1 MRVAWFTPFSER
13 SDVGAHSR
21 CIVEA
26 LPAEVRKSSCLFVN
40 ENRKGVTYRSSLATV
55 KLSDTF
61 DPGILNA
68 FDHAVMNI
76 GNGQENHHYINR
88 LCLRYP
94 SIVAVHDIIMQH
106 YLAWMLFEERK
117 IPERYAEL
125 MVHHYGDR
133 ALSILESSRLL
144 HSGRTPRYAPWDSV
158 HANSFP
164 LLEPFVE
171 RAKAVVVH
179 SEFAERVV
187 ERMTKAPV
195 IRLFLPYDKKPIPA
209 PRTADGKRHVD
220 FVAIG
225 HINRAKFL
233 HLGIAA
239 IRTSDLLR
247 ASARFW
253 IVGMPNDAQYAA
265 ELEQQARALGLG
277 KSVIFEYGVSESRLV
292 EIKADA
298 DVFVNL
304 RFPNTESASG
314 SFTEQ
319 LACAKPVIVLNTG
332 CYAEAPDNCVVKIT
346 STDDVSELS
355 AAMERL
361 VRDEKHRRSL
371 GKAAERYVRERSAQA
386 YGEKLIAGLAN
397 LPAATGRR
405 ADGQEPASSVVAAGW
420 PDGHWLLAK
429 PDAAATSEVW
439 SRLEPVQ
446 CARLLFLT
454 LRGDSPGELLRD
466 AVANLLQK
474 VEQPDRAR
482 AILRYLSVRRM
493 VHEQAA
499 FYPTD
504 FDSTLDT
511 VVAGLMLAIDRSDFA
526 RLLFAAILGRTA
538 SDEEASAYAARLAD
552 YKHARD
558 VVMEIMNSV
567 EFKRRRLRFEFA
579 ELLTKVLAPAGE
591 FLLTQRV
598 SAPVVEHRISFGAD
612 AHGARQYLNGA
623 WHPSEGEG
631 VWSRGCEAGLVF
643 RLPFE
648 VARGD
653 SVVLAARVACTK
665 HTGPRTCSFKMSK
678 RDMGTYTFRDDGRA
692 LIRIPLEATS
702 DDDVVALRLSLD
714 AAAKPS
720 EYGEADDRTLG
731 IFLYEMFL
739 ERAEVRLVRP
749 QLAHVAA
756 STARW

>member
-26 LPAEVRKSSCLFVN
+26 LPAEIRRAACLFVN
-40 ENRKGVTYRSSLATV
+40 ENRKGVTYRSSLPTV

-61 DPGILNA
+61 DPGILDA

-76 GNGQENHHYINR
+76 GNSQENHYYINN
-88 LCLRYP
+88 LCLQYR
-94 SIVAVHDIIMQH
+94 SVVVVHDIIMQH

-117 IPERYAEL
+117 NPERYAEL

-158 HANSFP
+158 HSASFP

-171 RAKAVVVH
+171 RAQAVVVH
-179 SEFAERVV
+179 SKFAERVV
-187 ERMTKAPV
+187 ERMTKAPI
-195 IRLFLPYDKKPIPA
+195 IRLFLPYDKKPRPV
-209 PRTADGKRHVD
+209 PRTAEGKRHVD

-319 LACAKPVIVLNTG
+319 LACAKPVIVMNTG
-332 CYAEAPDNCVVKIT
+332 CYAEVPDNCVVKIT
-346 STDDVSELS
+346 STDDVSALS

-361 VRDEKHRRSL
+361 VQDEKYRRSL
-371 GKAAERYVRERSAQA
+371 GKAAERYVKERTAKA
-386 YGEKLIAGLAN
+386 YGEKLTAGLAN
-397 LPAATGRR
+397 LPAATIGP
-405 ADGQEPASSVVAAGW
+405 DGHEPGSSVVEARW

-429 PDAAATSEVW
+429 PDAAATLEVW
-439 SRLEPVQ
+439 SRLGPAQ
-446 CARLLFLT
+446 CARLLFLV
-454 LRGDSPGELLRD
+454 LRGDSPGEPLRD
-466 AVANLLQK
+466 AVASLLQK

-482 AILRYLSVRRM
+482 AILRYLSIRRM
-493 VHEQAA
+493 VREHAA

-504 FDSTLDT
+504 FDSTLDA
-511 VVAGLMLAIDRSDFA
+511 VVAGLLLAIDRSDFA
-526 RLLFAAILGRTA
+526 RLLYAAILGRTA
-538 SDEEASAYAARLAD
+538 SDEEASAYASRLAD

-558 VVMEIMNSV
+558 VVVEFMNSV
-567 EFKRRRLRFEFA
+567 EFRRRKLRSEFA

-598 SAPVVEHRISFGAD
+598 SAPVLAHRVSFGAD

-623 WHPSEGEG
+623 WHPSEGDG

-648 VARGD
+648 AAQGD

-665 HTGPRTCSFKMSK
+665 HTGPRKCSFKMSK
-678 RDMGTYTFRDDGRA
+678 RDIGTYTFRDDGRA
-692 LIRIPLEATS
+692 LIRIPLEGAS
-702 DDDVVALRLSLD
+702 DEEVVALRLSLD

-720 EYGEADDRTLG
+720 EYGEADSRTLG
-731 IFLYEMFL
+731 MFLYEMFL
-739 ERAEVRLVRP
+739 ERADVRLPRP
-749 QLAHVAA
+749 QLAQAA
-756 STARW
+756 RTASW

>member
-26 LPAEVRKSSCLFVN
+26 LPAEVRRASCLFVN
-40 ENRKGVTYRSSLATV
+40 ENRKGVAYRSSLPTV

-61 DPGILNA
+61 DPGILSA
-68 FDHAVMNI
+68 FDHVVMNI
-76 GNGQENHHYINR
+76 GNGQENHHHINR

-117 IPERYAEL
+117 NPERYAEL

-171 RAKAVVVH
+171 RAQAVVVH
-179 SEFAERVV
+179 SQFAERVV
-187 ERMTKAPV
+187 EKMTKAPV

-209 PRTADGKRHVD
+209 PRTTEGKRHVD

-239 IRTSDLLR
+239 IKASDLLR

-332 CYAEAPDNCVVKIT
+332 CYAETPDNCVVKLG

-371 GKAAERYVRERSAQA
+371 GKAAERYVKERSAKA
-386 YGEKLIAGLAN
+386 YGEKLVAALAN
-397 LPAATGRR
+397 LPATTTRSHS
-405 ADGQEPASSVVAAGW
+405 QEPGGSVVVAGS
-420 PDGHWLLAK
+420 PDGHWLLVK
-429 PDAAATSEVW
+429 PDAAATLEVW
-439 SRLEPVQ
+439 SHLEPAQ

-454 LRGDSPGELLRD
+454 LRGDSPGEPLRD
-466 AVANLLQK
+466 AVANLLQN

-482 AILRYLSVRRM
+482 AVLRFLSIRRM
-493 VHEQAA
+493 VREHAA

-504 FDSTLDT
+504 FDSTLDA
-511 VVAGLMLAIDRSDFA
+511 VVAALLLAIDRSDFA
-526 RLLFAAILGRTA
+526 RLLYAAILGRSA
-538 SDEEASAYAARLAD
+538 SDEEASAYASRLAD
-552 YKHARD
+552 YKHTRD
-558 VVMEIMNSV
+558 VVSEFMSSA

-579 ELLTKVLAPAGE
+579 ELLTKILAPAGE

-598 SAPVVEHRISFGAD
+598 SAPVLTHRISFGAD
-612 AHGARQYLNGA
+612 THGARQYLNGA
-623 WHPSEGEG
+623 WHPSEGDG

-643 RLPFE
+643 RLPFD

-653 SVVLAARVACTK
+653 SVVLAARVACTQ
-665 HTGPRTCSFKMSK
+665 HTGPRTCNFKMSK
-678 RDMGTYTFRDDGRA
+678 RDIGTYTFRDDGRA
-692 LIRIPLEATS
+692 LIRIPLEGTS

-720 EYGEADDRTLG
+720 DYGEADTRTLG
-731 IFLYEMFL
+731 MFLYEMFL

-749 QLAHVAA
+749 QPAQAA
-756 STARW
+756 ARAARW